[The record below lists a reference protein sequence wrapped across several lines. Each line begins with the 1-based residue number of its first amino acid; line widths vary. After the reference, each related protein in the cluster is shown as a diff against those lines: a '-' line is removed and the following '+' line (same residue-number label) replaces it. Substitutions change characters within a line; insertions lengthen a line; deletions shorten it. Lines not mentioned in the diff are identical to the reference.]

1 MHLLTVRYERLLWQG
16 GVKRSFPL
24 VARAV
29 SREDIYL
36 KVDQLRGFRN
46 RVAHHFAIFDR
57 RPMAEYQN
65 LLELV
70 ALICPDTEWV
80 IRQLANPARVISSR
94 PAL

>member
-1 MHLLTVRYERLLWQG
+1 
-16 GVKRSFPL
+16 
-24 VARAV
+24 
-29 SREDIYL
+29 
-36 KVDQLRGFRN
+36 
-46 RVAHHFAIFDR
+46 
-57 RPMAEYQN
+57 MAEYQN